1 MKIKAADPGRV
12 IPKKFYVA
20 MPFDANPEYRDHHL
34 LQGIA
39 NGVLE
44 GIRGIS
50 ETAEIIM
57 QWYGIARDAVL
68 VMDGPELVKLNNLSR
83 VQYHNPEYFLSN
95 NMAALRR
102 ILDSKDDKYYPRHV
116 AGVVFDYVLTYVGSP
131 AKAKSGEAPVK
142 EFIDKFTKHVTDLQK
157 AWKSFLNESGEH
169 ATDPEDA
176 KYMLRQTSLDTSEV
190 TYLLDKVCASILESM
205 DAILDRIGRSELETK
220 SVGYY
225 FRELEQTGTLNNFDD
240 AFKQSDEA
248 IEYAMSSYGDI
259 EAARLSHLMD
269 SLVTIIEDIRGMA
282 ELRDELLQITDNYAK
297 MSQLRYKLQDS
308 GVRDFF
314 EETFGS
320 PEAKKAQTVKAL
332 AAVFYAKDKER
343 KSRKLDIDL
352 PTWEQII
359 RGGLQRLGKIY
370 SSEGEWIV
378 KDKKLIIPKGSVLF
392 ISKPEDRVPEDVKQ
406 RYAAGEPTGADLFLW
421 RFELERSKL
430 LEDTIKDLG
439 FAKRYR
445 VMRIDQ
451 KKFDEAR
458 SKWHVRPKK
467 VAASDNGK
475 EDDEPLPDDMLE
487 ALKMVDDGFTN
498 EEETSEVEKRLQGYP
513 KVKIGLI
520 DKVLD
525 DTFIVDDKIVE
536 YDDGYVKIMS
546 LEDWLGNE
554 DHLRD
559 LVADALAEKF
569 SADFM
574 EYPGKLYHA
583 TPSES
588 IKSIMKNGLRAESRT
603 RGLTNRSVGHAIF
616 TTDDLD
622 NVSDSYGDAVIEIDT
637 AAMKADG
644 VQFSVEMEPAV
655 FELEAYDV
663 IASSIGLDAHGF
675 STGGDGA
682 DDPSTVIL
690 HVGNVDPKYLKVIR
704 SSEVEDDE
712 DESVD
717 ASVSTGDVHWKI
729 ISPDTMYIPPTD
741 FLRLTATSPDS
752 SAIKQKR
759 VKEYADLMKSG
770 QEFEVPSLGVQ
781 KYRDGAAVQWHDGRH
796 RALAALSLG
805 VKTIPVQIDVDGDA
819 EAPDMRKLLSG
830 EPVAWTSQYAEDAD
844 DNEDFPSDSD
854 VMIRNM
860 NGG

>member
-20 MPFDANPEYRDHHL
+20 MPFEADPQDRNHHL
-34 LQGIA
+34 LEGIA
-39 NGVLE
+39 KGVLE

-50 ETAEIIM
+50 DKAEIIM

-68 VMDGPELVKLNNLSR
+68 AMDGPELVKLNNLSR

-102 ILDSKDDKYYPRHV
+102 ILDSKDDNYYARHV
-116 AGVVFDYVLTYVGSP
+116 AGVVLGYVLMYVRNP
-131 AKAKSGEAPVK
+131 AKAKSGDVPVK
-142 EFIDKFTKHVTDLQK
+142 EFVTKFTKHTIELQK
-157 AWKSFLNESGEH
+157 AWKSFLNETGDH
-169 ATDPEDA
+169 ATDPHDA
-176 KYMLRQTSLDTSEV
+176 KQMFSKTSLSDWDIKG
-190 TYLLDKVCASILESM
+190 LLKMCDKIFENMEML
-205 DAILDRIGRSELETK
+205 LDRIGRDQLETK
-220 SVGYY
+220 SVEYY
-225 FRELEQTGTLNNFDD
+225 FQELEQTGFFSNFDD

-248 IEYAMSSYGDI
+248 IEYAMAYGDI
-259 EAARLSHLMD
+259 DAARLSHLMD
-269 SLVTIIEDIRGMA
+269 VLVTIIEDIRGMA
-282 ELRDELLQITDNYAK
+282 DLREELLQLTNNYAK
-297 MSQLRYKLQDS
+297 MSQLGYKLQDS
-308 GVRDFF
+308 GVRGFF
-314 EETFGS
+314 EDTFSS

-332 AAVFYAKDKER
+332 AAVFYAKDNER

-352 PTWEQII
+352 STWEQLI

-378 KDKKLIIPKGSVLF
+378 KDKKIVVPKGSVLF
-392 ISKPEDRVPEDVKQ
+392 VTKTADIPEDIKQ
-406 RYAAGEPTGADLFLW
+406 RYDAGEATGFDLFIW
-421 RFELERSKL
+421 RSELEKRKQY
-430 LEDTIKDLG
+430 EDVLNNLG
-439 FAKRYR
+439 LAKRYR
-445 VMRIDQ
+445 VVRIDR

-467 VAASDNGK
+467 VAASDNGG
-475 EDDEPLPDDMLE
+475 EEREPLPEDMLE
-487 ALKMVDDGFTN
+487 ALKMVDDGYTN

-525 DTFIVDDKIVE
+525 DMFIVDDKIVE
-536 YDDGYVKIMS
+536 YDDGYVKIRS
-546 LEDWLGNE
+546 PEDWLGNE

-559 LVADALAEKF
+559 LVSDALAEKF

-583 TPSES
+583 TPSENV
-588 IKSIMKNGLRAESRT
+588 KSIMKNGLRAESRT

-622 NVSDSYGDAVIEIDT
+622 NVSDSYGDAVVEIDA

-644 VQFSVEMEPAV
+644 IKFSVEMEPAV
-655 FELEAYDV
+655 FELEAYDI
-663 IASSIGLDAHGF
+663 IASSIGLNEHGI

-690 HVGNVDPKYLKVIR
+690 HVGNVDPKYLKVVR

-717 ASVSTGDVHWKI
+717 ASVSTSEVHWKV

-830 EPVAWTSQYAEDAD
+830 EPVTWTSQYAENAD